1 MKVIIKPRGYG
12 KTTELILISARI
24 GKPILVA
31 TESMKRYI
39 KSKAKD
45 MQIPD
50 ITCFS
55 VKDIINLKHR
65 GIVTNF
71 SEDFLVDEFD
81 CVFEEFM
88 RFYGI
93 KPILGTTTLEG

>member
-1 MKVIIKPRGYG
+1 MIFQMNIIMLRVKFIGGDLPMKVIIKPRGYG

-45 MQIPD
+45 M
-50 ITCFS
+50 
-55 VKDIINLKHR
+55 
-65 GIVTNF
+65 
-71 SEDFLVDEFD
+71 
-81 CVFEEFM
+81 
-88 RFYGI
+88 
-93 KPILGTTTLEG
+93 